1 MIPPGTDN
9 GEILRVPYID
19 GLRKMSLDKAEFF
32 YVKVMVNKSDYF
44 AREGMDIRTKMDIDA
59 YVSLFGGQ
67 IVVKGLYEH
76 SIKVDIPPGIHLF
89 FKKKKKNITI
99 KYFQEHQVISQSLS
113 KVKDYESAEWQV
125 IIL

>member
-59 YVSLFGGQ
+59 YTSLFGGQ
-67 IVVKGLYEH
+67 ILVKGLYEH
-76 SIKVDIPPGIHLF
+76 SIKVDIPPGMRTFI
-89 FKKKKKNITI
+89 
-99 KYFQEHQVISQSLS
+99 FQKRNE
-113 KVKDYESAEWQV
+113 
-125 IIL
+125 

>member
-9 GEILRVPYID
+9 GEILRVPYIE

-59 YVSLFGGQ
+59 YTSLFGGQ
-67 IVVKGLYEH
+67 ILVKGLYEH
-76 SIKVDIPPGIHLF
+76 SIKVDIPPGTFI
-89 FKKKKKNITI
+89 
-99 KYFQEHQVISQSLS
+99 FQKSN
-113 KVKDYESAEWQV
+113 
-125 IIL
+125 